1 MKSLFINNY
10 KTYVSRS
17 TGLKE
22 RHRRRLRSFCVLALI
37 CSIFGKSS
45 IYDAY
50 SVLVTSITILTGF
63 TFTALFSDHTMAD
76 VGLPSPNNENDRQDL
91 KSLEIL
97 GNNFKARSSYFIAL
111 SIIAAILMTVAS
123 IQFNVPHWLE
133 GYMANILDTLAQ
145 YTSNDARSILK
156 PLNELLSASMI
167 AVVVLI
173 YLECVYTFYRL
184 SETILAIVNL
194 RRNYMKLAEGR

>member
-1 MKSLFINNY
+1 VKSLFINNY

-22 RHRRRLRSFCVLALI
+22 RHRRRLLSFCVLALI

-133 GYMANILDTLAQ
+133 GYMANILDTLAR